1 MIRATLTECLCVV
14 PTDHQSVLRAQ
25 SGNLVRIPLLTRP
38 RSFIYLLRRSERTRH
53 PFCVQKPPQSD
64 ILKLFRRHVYMMME
78 VVGINVCLALAWCLC
93 VLFPVLPL
101 TCGSVLPCVIRRSC
115 TGSSEERRSCWV
127 SRNCWTWRSLD
138 SCPRAPRRY
147 VTQNRR

>member
-25 SGNLVRIPLLTRP
+25 SGNLVRIPLLT
-38 RSFIYLLRRSERTRH
+38 
-53 PFCVQKPPQSD
+53 PFCVQEPPQSD

-78 VVGINVCLALAWCLC
+78 VVGINACLALAWCLC

-101 TCGSVLPCVIRRSC
+101 TCASVLPCVIRRSC